1 MRLTSEILRDQ
12 INAAYASE
20 SARRAE
26 GFYAMALCERDAI
39 YALEKAYDKALKRE
53 KKEARKGWWGR

>member
-12 INAAYASE
+12 IHAAWDRVEALKIEGQYVRAIAEEYAI
-20 SARRAE
+20 
-26 GFYAMALCERDAI
+26 FDM
-39 YALEKAYDKALKRE
+39 EKAYDKALKRE